1 MCFLEKFVRS
11 ICKVFMEDLNYVASF
26 HHFSIV
32 IIIFFFAG
40 PMVLI
45 GRCGTQK
52 FASSAYSCQREMMT
66 KLARADSGS
75 CR

>member
-1 MCFLEKFVRS
+1 MCFLETFVRS
-11 ICKVFMEDLNYVASF
+11 ICKVFMEDFNYVASF
-26 HHFSIV
+26 PHFSIV

>member
-1 MCFLEKFVRS
+1 MCFSKKVVRS
-11 ICKVFMEDLNYVASF
+11 ICKVFMEDFNYVASF
-26 HHFSIV
+26 PHLSIF
-32 IIIFFFAG
+32 IILFAG
-40 PMVLI
+40 SMVLI
-45 GRCGTQK
+45 GRCDTQK

>member
-1 MCFLEKFVRS
+1 MCFSKKVVRS
-11 ICKVFMEDLNYVASF
+11 ICKVFMEDFNYVASF
-26 HHFSIV
+26 PHFSIV
-32 IIIFFFAG
+32 VFFFAG

-66 KLARADSGS
+66 ELARADSGS

>member
-1 MCFLEKFVRS
+1 
-11 ICKVFMEDLNYVASF
+11 MEDFNYVASF
-26 HHFSIV
+26 PHFSIV
-32 IIIFFFAG
+32 IIIIFFAG

-52 FASSAYSCQREMMT
+52 FASSAYSCQREMVT